1 MRSSGR
7 VPGFVAADA
16 DGACLVYSDRRVDW
30 RSAPW
35 DLSRHACPGQMHRK
49 VDPDCC
55 GAGSVAADGT
65 FADTDAGA
73 IAAAAAAADGKAVAG
88 DAAGTAFGIVRKARR
103 AGRPAA
109 CIPCHASYADVH
121 HREKQCS
128 VHT

>member
-1 MRSSGR
+1 MPNSGNG
-7 VPGFVAADA
+7 PGSAAAGA
-16 DGACLVYSDRRVDW
+16 DGACPVCSGQRGDW
-30 RSAPW
+30 RLVPW
-35 DLSRHACPGQMHRK
+35 GLSRHACPDQMHHMA
-49 VDPDCC
+49 DPSCC
-55 GAGSVAADGT
+55 GAGSVAAGDA

-73 IAAAAAAADGKAVAG
+73 IVAAAADGKAVAG
-88 DAAGTAFGIVRKARR
+88 DAAGTAFDIVRRARR